1 MNAPIKKTNSPSP
14 LYAGQYS
21 REQVDLLKTT
31 ICKGASDDQMTVFL
45 HICKHTGLDP
55 FAKQIYLVPRWD
67 NKEKKEIWTPQTS
80 IDGQRLVA
88 ERTGRYCPGK
98 ESTFTYDKNGQLL
111 SATAYVKKQTADG
124 TWHEVSATAYWSE
137 YVQKTKDG
145 QPTHMWKD
153 KPHIMLSK
161 CFTPDTEIL
170 TENGFERFDRLASR
184 VLQVNGE
191 KLEPVD
197 TRPFKQFYN
206 GEMISCHSDM
216 VNFMVTPNHD
226 MITTVGKV
234 EAGAMYATSH
244 SRGPWSIVMST
255 SNLETHFCQDYTLA
269 GYILADG
276 WYDGAGFFNIAVSR
290 QYKINALR
298 ELKPAGERIVHSK
311 GAVAE
316 THQRNVVTNFDKRLF
331 RFPIERIA
339 HILDKNK
346 RLVNVAALSP
356 QQSRTLIDAWQFF
369 DGHTNKKTG
378 VKRIYTSNPQ
388 HAGWIEVL
396 AVKAG
401 YSISARKERL
411 SDISTSINYS
421 FTLSNLKEGVVFKN
435 GSPSSLIKEKNPFDE
450 VWCVTVPSG
459 IIIVRRNGFS
469 MVCGNCAESLCL
481 RKCFP
486 NELSG
491 VYTSEE
497 MGADAHGAASESA
510 PSILNS
516 NGKFDAGQTMRITTL
531 LEGAD
536 DYREKLLAFYGVN
549 SIDELPSIDY
559 AKILRSA
566 QKYIESTAM
575 PVEVQG
581 EES

>member
-111 SATAYVKKQTADG
+111 SATAYVKKQTVDG

-145 QPTHMWKD
+145 QPTSMWRD

-161 CFTPDTEIL
+161 
-170 TENGFERFDRLASR
+170 
-184 VLQVNGE
+184 
-191 KLEPVD
+191 
-197 TRPFKQFYN
+197 
-206 GEMISCHSDM
+206 
-216 VNFMVTPNHD
+216 
-226 MITTVGKV
+226 
-234 EAGAMYATSH
+234 
-244 SRGPWSIVMST
+244 
-255 SNLETHFCQDYTLA
+255 
-269 GYILADG
+269 
-276 WYDGAGFFNIAVSR
+276 
-290 QYKINALR
+290 
-298 ELKPAGERIVHSK
+298 
-311 GAVAE
+311 
-316 THQRNVVTNFDKRLF
+316 
-331 RFPIERIA
+331 
-339 HILDKNK
+339 
-346 RLVNVAALSP
+346 
-356 QQSRTLIDAWQFF
+356 
-369 DGHTNKKTG
+369 
-378 VKRIYTSNPQ
+378 
-388 HAGWIEVL
+388 
-396 AVKAG
+396 
-401 YSISARKERL
+401 
-411 SDISTSINYS
+411 
-421 FTLSNLKEGVVFKN
+421 
-435 GSPSSLIKEKNPFDE
+435 
-450 VWCVTVPSG
+450 
-459 IIIVRRNGFS
+459 
-469 MVCGNCAESLCL
+469 CAESLCL

-497 MGADAHGAASESA
+497 MGGDAHGAASESA
-510 PSILNS
+510 PSAFNG

-566 QKYIESTAM
+566 QKYIESTAVI
-575 PVEVQG
+575 VEAQS